1 MKNIEVKG
9 AKQHNLKNIDVIIP
23 RDKLT
28 VITGLSGS
36 GKSSL
41 AFDTLYAE
49 GQRRYVESLS
59 SYARQFLS
67 VMDKPDVDHINGLSP
82 AISIEQKST
91 SHNPRSTVGTV
102 TEIYDYL
109 RLLYARVG
117 TPFCP
122 DHGISLESQSIDQIV
137 DKLFKDEENERS
149 IILCPIVSQ
158 QKGEHLILLN
168 DLKVRGFIRAKIN
181 GEIIDLDNL
190 PQLNKNKKH
199 DIDIV
204 IDRLSITKKNKSR
217 LSESIE
223 TALRE
228 SDGKSWHRLIMLN
241 NNISFILHKPQL
253 SENIG
258 ACARAIKNFNF
269 QKMIVVDP
277 KPIYPNDKI
286 LATSVGAK
294 NIISKS
300 KNFDNL
306 ESALKNIDVV
316 IATSARFRNKN
327 IKHIQLEDLKKI
339 DYKKKVAFLF
349 GSEASGL
356 SNNEISYANYTL
368 QIPTN
373 PDFKSL
379 NLSHSLI
386 IIAQVVHSVINS
398 KVSSF
403 KKSKKVKSASKKDIL
418 SMFNL
423 CIKNLED
430 IGFFKPKEKKPKML
444 ENLRNIFYR
453 MELSSKETRIL
464 SSVFAS
470 LGKKR

>member
-1 MKNIEVKG
+1 MSK
-9 AKQHNLKNIDVIIP
+9 
-23 RDKLT
+23 
-28 VITGLSGS
+28 
-36 GKSSL
+36 
-41 AFDTLYAE
+41 
-49 GQRRYVESLS
+49 
-59 SYARQFLS
+59 
-67 VMDKPDVDHINGLSP
+67 
-82 AISIEQKST
+82 
-91 SHNPRSTVGTV
+91 
-102 TEIYDYL
+102 
-109 RLLYARVG
+109 
-117 TPFCP
+117 
-122 DHGISLESQSIDQIV
+122 
-137 DKLFKDEENERS
+137 
-149 IILCPIVSQ
+149 
-158 QKGEHLILLN
+158 
-168 DLKVRGFIRAKIN
+168 
-181 GEIIDLDNL
+181 
-190 PQLNKNKKH
+190 
-199 DIDIV
+199 
-204 IDRLSITKKNKSR
+204 
-217 LSESIE
+217 
-223 TALRE
+223 
-228 SDGKSWHRLIMLN
+228 

-258 ACARAIKNFNF
+258 ACARAMKNFNF
-269 QKMIVVDP
+269 QKMIVIDP
-277 KPIYPNDKI
+277 KPVYPNDKI

-294 NIISKS
+294 NIISES

-306 ESALKNIDVV
+306 ESALKNIDLV

-327 IKHIQLEDLKKI
+327 IKHIQLKDLKKI

-368 QIPTN
+368 QIQTN

-386 IIAQVVHSVINS
+386 IIAQAVHSIINS
-398 KVSSF
+398 KFFSF

-418 SMFNL
+418 SMTNL

-430 IGFFKPKEKKPKML
+430 IGFFNPKEKKPIML